1 MVIFLACRGFRWAA
15 LARNLTGRLRI
26 PVGRSGKKPD
36 RPPVLLQH
44 GLLVTNYVVMAGCHN
59 MAVESSCE
67 SLGFILADNG
77 FDVWPA
83 NTRGTKSSRGHKLLS
98 PSDAAYWD
106 WSWDELAAYD
116 LPASFQSA
124 ALLAPL
130 AYLGQMPS
138 PFARVIA
145 DGFIAE
151 DFYLLGFVEFAP
163 GGEAAARLL
172 KFICDIRQS
181 DCADLM
187 TAVTV
192 IRQGTLAMYDYGNE
206 DENNIHYGQPA
217 PPVYNTAS
225 IPNDLP
231 LFLSYGGQDLL
242 SDVNGVQTLLDTLKD
257 HDAYKLVVQYKE
269 NYAHYDFIFG
279 FNAKQAVYDPL
290 VAFFRLH

>member
-1 MVIFLACRGFRWAA
+1 MIFLLHSSMFMIRRGRTCTICLDCVITCFKTY
-15 LARNLTGRLRI
+15 NYQSTG
-26 PVGRSGKKPD
+26 
-36 RPPVLLQH
+36 
-44 GLLVTNYVVMAGCHN
+44 
-59 MAVESSCE
+59 
-67 SLGFILADNG
+67 IL
-77 FDVWPA
+77 FD
-83 NTRGTKSSRGHKLLS
+83 TK
-98 PSDAAYWD
+98 
-106 WSWDELAAYD
+106 
-116 LPASFQSA
+116 
-124 ALLAPL
+124 
-130 AYLGQMPS
+130 
-138 PFARVIA
+138 
-145 DGFIAE
+145 E

-187 TAVTV
+187 TAVTGKNCCLNASRTDIFLENEPQSSATKNLIHLAQM

-279 FNAKQAVYDPL
+279 FNAKQVVYDPL